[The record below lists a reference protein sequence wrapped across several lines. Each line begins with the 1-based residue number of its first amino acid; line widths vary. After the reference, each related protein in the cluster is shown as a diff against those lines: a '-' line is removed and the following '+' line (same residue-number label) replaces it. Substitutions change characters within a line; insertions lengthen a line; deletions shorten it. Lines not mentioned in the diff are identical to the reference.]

1 MKKFHQKNQKFVKE
15 HSNLSSKTKSP
26 NKNLFKKIAP
36 YILAGT
42 IAISG
47 SYTAGLLKGEKSTTD
62 IPYTV
67 DVDCNNTPL
76 FKKAM
81 NLAFNELYENLR
93 TVDTLEKQK
102 ANENISPEEEEKL
115 EQAYNFLKENF
126 PNENDL
132 RTKTQLLVLK
142 SMVINGLN
150 LDIEELQMENHVTG
164 YVEGYPNSK
173 CTISITDR
181 NGKKIEFDIPDYRF
195 PPLDEIDP
203 SRASHIYYNSGTNT
217 YNSKQAIEDLKSVC
231 KQLEEAEMPPSEYF
245 PSECISEPNQNA
257 ILSYE
262 LEKYLEKDSKQFSIA
277 DFEELN
283 NLTIESQNNNK
294 ESESPER

>member
-1 MKKFHQKNQKFVKE
+1 MKKFHQKNQKFVKK

-203 SRASHIYYNSGTNT
+203 SRKSHDYYDSETGIYDY
-217 YNSKQAIEDLKSVC
+217 KQLIKDLKDVC

-245 PSECISEPNQNA
+245 PPEYISEPNPNA
-257 ILSYE
+257 TLSSA
-262 LEKYLEKDSKQFSIA
+262 LEEDLKQDPKKFSIS

-294 ESESPER
+294 ELESPER